1 MRYGW
6 NYIRW
11 PQRKRTT
18 LFSFK
23 THENFCR
30 VFLSFF
36 SFFLALCVN
45 VCVENETIFAV
56 LGLILAR
63 DI

>member
-36 SFFLALCVN
+36 FSFLSCD

-56 LGLILAR
+56 LGLFLAR